1 MRHDAEPSRHQ
12 RQRIDGIAGKKDWQG
27 EHLTDSH
34 EAFPCSH
41 DTGND
46 QRQRGEQCRAE
57 HDGRGNTK
65 NARGIE
71 IDADRSAMLPGGAAC
86 SPDIAIVLSDFISRP
101 KQPNKDV
108 VQRCVGRNP
117 GSPGINNSSFG
128 CLVYRRTG
136 VAETPIIQPI
146 ADLRMG
152 RAAKFGK
159 CPLALTNCRARARL
173 SRPVSPKAAALA
185 SMRPRPN
192 KTKQNKTTH
201 NPGAREPRG
210 MQACLP
216 PNFRAYR

>member
-1 MRHDAEPSRHQ
+1 MKRSRVRTIQ
-12 RQRIDGIAGKKDWQG
+12 AMIR
-27 EHLTDSH
+27 DSV
-34 EAFPCSH
+34 E
-41 DTGND
+41 NN
-46 QRQRGEQCRAE
+46 AE

-71 IDADRSAMLPGGAAC
+71 IDADGSAMLPGGAAC

-185 SMRPRPN
+185 YMRPRQN
-192 KTKQNKTTH
+192 KTKQNKTKQNKTKQNKTKQ

-216 PNFRAYR
+216 PNYCDDQ